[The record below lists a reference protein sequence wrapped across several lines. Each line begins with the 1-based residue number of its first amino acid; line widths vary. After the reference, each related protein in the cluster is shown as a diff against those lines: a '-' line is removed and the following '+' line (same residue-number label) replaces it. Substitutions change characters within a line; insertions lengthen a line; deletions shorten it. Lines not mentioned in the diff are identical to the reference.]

1 MIKRTYYCM
10 CDECGTV
17 LKDGFG
23 QFDYRDRL
31 NNMVDTVTK
40 SGWKVVEQ
48 PDKTYKDYCEKCK

>member
-1 MIKRTYYCM
+1 M